1 VNLDTKAGMAAAVA
15 WTNNCLSMLKDGG
28 VGIVPRSGTQV
39 RVLSYAK
46 RSCMITCTLPDPTI
60 QRVLLAAGWT
70 VNGQAPKS
78 AK

>member
-1 VNLDTKAGMAAAVA
+1 VNLDTKEGMDAAVA

-28 VGIVPRSGTQV
+28 VWIVPRSGTQV
-39 RVLSYAK
+39 LVLSYAK
-46 RSCMITCTLPDPTI
+46 RSCMITCTIPDPTI